1 MRPGPHI
8 YESMSTSSTARVDA
22 GTSDGGQFATTGR
35 TEPDVSLVPAP
46 SPGHE
51 RLTVPE
57 EAPARVRE
65 VAAAVA
71 DLLPPDWSGRVEE
84 DPEQADG
91 LFGGWSIE
99 LEQARKSAWASV
111 EVSTYEG
118 DLSVT
123 AHLFDEDP
131 GRNRRRLSTA
141 NVERALEPLRAHMT
155 RWTSPHIYP
164 S

>member
-1 MRPGPHI
+1 
-8 YESMSTSSTARVDA
+8 MSTPSPARVDA
-22 GTSDGGQFATTGR
+22 GTPDGGQFTTTGR
-35 TEPDVSLVPAP
+35 TEPDVTLTPTP

-51 RLTVPE
+51 RLTVPDD
-57 EAPARVRE
+57 APERVRE

-71 DLLPPDWSGRVEE
+71 ELLPPDWSGRVEE
-84 DPEQADG
+84 DPERADG

-111 EVSTYEG
+111 EVSMYAR

-123 AHLFDEDP
+123 AYVYDEDP
-131 GRNRRRLSTA
+131 GRRSGALSSA
-141 NVERALEPLRAHMT
+141 NIDRALEPLRKHMT